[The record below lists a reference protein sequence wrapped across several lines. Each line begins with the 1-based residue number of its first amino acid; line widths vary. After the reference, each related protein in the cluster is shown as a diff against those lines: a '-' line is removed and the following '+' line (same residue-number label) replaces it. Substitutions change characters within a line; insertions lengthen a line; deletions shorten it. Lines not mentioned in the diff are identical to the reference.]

1 MKVQIAIDTKTFV
14 RFWLVLLG
22 FGAALLAIYSA
33 KSALIILG
41 VALFLALALNA
52 PVTYIANKLPGNSRI
67 GGTAIAYVMVLAILA
82 AVVFLVIPP
91 IADQTGRLINST
103 PSMVDDLSRQWKDF
117 GNFAA
122 QYNLQDQ
129 LSQMIDSAQ
138 NSLQQFAVGFGQNII
153 GGIGSFFALIF
164 STILVLTLA
173 FLMLIEGPNWMR
185 RVWELYA
192 NENRMQAHRRMV
204 TKMYNVVTGYV
215 TGQLTV
221 SALGGVFSG
230 LFVFLLSF
238 IFPSVPANLAFP
250 TVAIV
255 FTLSLIPMFGAT
267 IAGILVGLLLIAN
280 NLVAGI
286 VYAIYFIIYQQVENN
301 FISPAIQSKRL
312 ELSPLIVLSAVTV
325 GTYMFGLAGGIISIP
340 IAGCIKVLLEEYL
353 DRRDDEVRQESS
365 KPLAKLVKKLK
376 GESA

>member
-153 GGIGSFFALIF
+153 GGIGSFFTLIF

-221 SALGGVFSG
+221 SALGGAFSG

>member
-153 GGIGSFFALIF
+153 GGIGSFFTLIF

>member
-153 GGIGSFFALIF
+153 GGIGSFFTLIF

-185 RVWELYA
+185 RVWDLYA

-286 VYAIYFIIYQQVENN
+286 VYVIYFIIYQQVENN

-353 DRRDDEVRQESS
+353 DQRDEVRQESS

-376 GESA
+376 GDSA

>member
-221 SALGGVFSG
+221 SALGGAFSG

-286 VYAIYFIIYQQVENN
+286 VYVIYFIIYQQVENN

>member
-129 LSQMIDSAQ
+129 LSQMID
-138 NSLQQFAVGFGQNII
+138 
-153 GGIGSFFALIF
+153 
-164 STILVLTLA
+164 
-173 FLMLIEGPNWMR
+173 
-185 RVWELYA
+185 
-192 NENRMQAHRRMV
+192 
-204 TKMYNVVTGYV
+204 
-215 TGQLTV
+215 
-221 SALGGVFSG
+221 
-230 LFVFLLSF
+230 
-238 IFPSVPANLAFP
+238 
-250 TVAIV
+250 
-255 FTLSLIPMFGAT
+255 
-267 IAGILVGLLLIAN
+267 
-280 NLVAGI
+280 
-286 VYAIYFIIYQQVENN
+286 
-301 FISPAIQSKRL
+301 
-312 ELSPLIVLSAVTV
+312 
-325 GTYMFGLAGGIISIP
+325 
-340 IAGCIKVLLEEYL
+340 
-353 DRRDDEVRQESS
+353 
-365 KPLAKLVKKLK
+365 
-376 GESA
+376 